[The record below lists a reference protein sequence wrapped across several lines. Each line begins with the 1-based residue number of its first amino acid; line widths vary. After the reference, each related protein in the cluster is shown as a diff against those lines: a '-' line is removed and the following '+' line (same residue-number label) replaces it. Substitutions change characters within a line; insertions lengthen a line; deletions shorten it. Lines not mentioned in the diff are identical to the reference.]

1 MSLADFAFPGRLRT
15 VSAQLRNAAG
25 LDDSHGHY
33 ASSELSAPHWGEWN
47 TTGYSSEHQ
56 PGPQTGY
63 HDPYGDLMVENAF
76 GGYGSQ
82 QSSSGA
88 LHHGLGFDVS
98 MQMGGIEEEA
108 TEPEGAPGKEEQVV
122 GDAVH
127 EPGDEL
133 HRTRLQ
139 SRSARDQPSQPYPTP
154 SDSSSPARSRA
165 SSLASQHAMSTLTSP
180 ASPFFPGPLP
190 SPFRE
195 HPASFAS
202 GSSATINPSHSVRSS
217 SPSDTSSVSNLN
229 MSRVGSS
236 SAGSSVYGGEGS
248 ISTAPSTPYRSGSIS
263 SKAGGRAS
271 HQKHARRGSSPIKG
285 SRHARKLSN
294 ADRKAI
300 CQFHLTH
307 PNMKQDDIGAH
318 FGFERSTIS
327 KTLKYKE
334 KYLAMASDDEDGP
347 SGILRGKS
355 TMSMSLTPAPEES
368 VSPDVTPNLSSSASA
383 TTPQPSP
390 ELARSSS
397 VASIFSL
404 ETTASTP
411 SSSVDASGR
420 ITGGRFPQ
428 VDNELA
434 AWARQQVPFGVVLSD
449 AVLQTQAKNIAR
461 GIKGVE
467 NFKASQTWLEGFK
480 ARAGIRGGTFVDMLP
495 GAPLSRAASHQS
507 IRLEDFA
514 ASANSTAH
522 QEEDVEGEDDETNG
536 RRRTRGTRSVAS
548 KTIHRLAGSR
558 SSLASF
564 DGLRAASASP
574 TPSKSSMDGVEHG
587 GNFSNL
593 SVDSEAT
600 PTHSSMHSRAST
612 AAHDR
617 PSGLAG
623 AFAYSPTGG
632 SETAVLGTPS
642 RLQHDV
648 PSPLML
654 GEYSPD
660 DQLASQQQQNPYSC
674 YDGGLTHSYTSSDV
688 ASYPQQSNFGP
699 LSASSS
705 HSSLANYGNSIGASS
720 LACGFGATSP
730 APSFHHGRSGST
742 ASTNSVYSGLTAFS
756 SHSANGPG
764 TPLTGSLCG
773 SFRNSQND
781 LCSVPST
788 PAHVPNSTSYFSLD
802 PSQQSQ
808 LQAAFASSSAHQLPL
823 YQQHSQ
829 SVQNSHQ
836 QHSTHQRYPTPQPSD
851 SSSPNGA
858 VRRATISGGAP
869 FQGRSTA
876 ASASLSMTQLP
887 ATSSSARPPVTLE
900 QAFSSL
906 EIALEYLSTRAGQDY
921 VSPKDLV
928 VLCDL
933 KGKMEVA
940 RNAQGVSLAA
950 ISCSDAP
957 SLNSPFAPQ
966 QQQSIQSLF
975 PAKQQRLKLARTHS
989 MSSVPALDAS
999 VWSTHGGMTRRAGNA
1014 LSLYEV
1020 EGH

>member
-1 MSLADFAFPGRLRT
+1 
-15 VSAQLRNAAG
+15 
-25 LDDSHGHY
+25 
-33 ASSELSAPHWGEWN
+33 
-47 TTGYSSEHQ
+47 
-56 PGPQTGY
+56 
-63 HDPYGDLMVENAF
+63 
-76 GGYGSQ
+76 
-82 QSSSGA
+82 
-88 LHHGLGFDVS
+88 
-98 MQMGGIEEEA
+98 
-108 TEPEGAPGKEEQVV
+108 
-122 GDAVH
+122 
-127 EPGDEL
+127 
-133 HRTRLQ
+133 
-139 SRSARDQPSQPYPTP
+139 
-154 SDSSSPARSRA
+154 
-165 SSLASQHAMSTLTSP
+165 MSTLTSP

-202 GSSATINPSHSVRSS
+202 GPMATINPSHSVRSS

-229 MSRVGSS
+229 MSRIGSS
-236 SAGSSVYGGEGS
+236 SAASSVYGGEGS
-248 ISTAPSTPYRSGSIS
+248 TSTAPSTPYRSGSIS

-355 TMSMSLTPAPEES
+355 TMSLSLTPAPEES
-368 VSPDVTPNLSSSASA
+368 VSPDMTPNLSSSASA

-390 ELARSSS
+390 GLAHSSS
-397 VASIFSL
+397 MTSIFSVDS
-404 ETTASTP
+404 TTSTP
-411 SSSVDASGR
+411 SSSIDTSGR

-434 AWARQQVPFGVVLSD
+434 TWARQQVPFGVVLSD

-480 ARAGIRGGTFVDMLP
+480 ARAGIRGGTFVDMLS
-495 GAPLSRAASHQS
+495 GASMSRAASYQS
-507 IRLEDFA
+507 IRLEDIAA
-514 ASANSTAH
+514 ASGSA
-522 QEEDVEGEDDETNG
+522 QREEDVEGEDDETDG

-564 DGLRAASASP
+564 DGFRAASASP
-574 TPSKSSMDGVEHG
+574 APSKSSMNGVEPG
-587 GNFSNL
+587 GGFGNL
-593 SVDSEAT
+593 SMDSEAT
-600 PTHSSMHSRAST
+600 PTHSTIHSRAST
-612 AAHDR
+612 AAHER
-617 PSGLAG
+617 SSGLAG
-623 AFAYSPTGG
+623 AFAYSPTDG

-642 RLQHDV
+642 RLQRDA

-660 DQLASQQQQNPYSC
+660 DQFASEQQQQHPYGC
-674 YDGGLTHSYTSSDV
+674 YEGGLMHSHSSSDLG
-688 ASYPQQSNFGP
+688 SYPQQSNFGP

-705 HSSLANYGNSIGASS
+705 HSSLANYGNNIGASS
-720 LACGFGATSP
+720 LASGFGATSP

-742 ASTNSVYSGLTAFS
+742 ASTTSVYSGLTAFS

-788 PAHVPNSTSYFSLD
+788 PGQVPNATSYFSLD

-808 LQAAFASSSAHQLPL
+808 LQAAFASSSLHQLPL
-823 YQQHSQ
+823 HQQHPP
-829 SVQNSHQ
+829 SVHNPHQ
-836 QHSTHQRYPTPQPSD
+836 QHSMHQRYPTPQPSD

-876 ASASLSMTQLP
+876 MSASLSMNQLP

-928 VLCDL
+928 VLSDL

-950 ISCSDAP
+950 IS

-966 QQQSIQSLF
+966 QQQQSTQPLF
-975 PAKQQRLKLARTHS
+975 PAKQQRLRLARTHS
-989 MSSVPALDAS
+989 TSSVPAFDAS
-999 VWSTHGGMTRRAGNA
+999 VWSAHGGVTSRRSGSS